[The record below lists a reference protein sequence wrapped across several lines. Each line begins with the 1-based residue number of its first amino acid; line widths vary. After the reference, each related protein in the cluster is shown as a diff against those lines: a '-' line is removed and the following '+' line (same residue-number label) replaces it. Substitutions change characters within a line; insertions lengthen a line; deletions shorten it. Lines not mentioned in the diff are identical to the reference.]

1 MSLFAELKRRNV
13 VRVAIGY
20 LAGAWLLIQILE
32 TLLPI
37 FGLPETSARVIVILL
52 AIGFIPALV
61 ISWYFEITPEG
72 LVRDSEAPKTEAR
85 RARTFDRVVAGV
97 LTIAVVYFA
106 VDKFV
111 LDPAR
116 DAELLD
122 AARQAAS
129 SRSYGDI
136 SIAVLP
142 FVNLSTEA
150 DQRIFSDGISEE
162 LIVLLASVPELAVT
176 PRSSAFQ
183 FRGDVAAR
191 EAAEKLGVDYV
202 LEGSVRRSG
211 ERVRIIA
218 TLIDA
223 QTNTSLWS
231 EPYNRE
237 LDDVFAL
244 QEEIAAAVVDSLKI
258 QLLDPVSV
266 PDRTSDEVHQ
276 LYLQA
281 SHIWN
286 NRLKGSYSLAEEMI
300 EKALELDPG
309 YVPAWTL
316 RARIHYVQY
325 YSNQRLNDEDLW
337 ALIRSSLDKAEA
349 LDPEHPEVLSW
360 QSFIL
365 REIRDEADF
374 PLSIEYSRRALA
386 RNPSDEIAL
395 RSYANFARNI
405 GRRDAAGP
413 IYEYILDRSP
423 LCLACYE
430 STVVHHLGMGN
441 TERVLEL
448 TQKAR
453 ALGLDSDNL
462 RKRAASAYTLLGQ
475 PERALEELAGI
486 GDIFPGD
493 VQKQHGR
500 AMAFHSL
507 GRQDEALEQ
516 FDLAID
522 AANEC
527 QEAQIAAWMGDIDDA
542 FDRLGRANAS
552 RCNLKNDPFYE
563 TLRDDPRWPALLE
576 ANRIP
581 GVEDLDFSLD
591 FITES
596 GNP

>member
-1 MSLFAELKRRNV
+1 MSLFEELKRRNV

-72 LVRDSEAPKTEAR
+72 LVRDSEAPKHEAN
-85 RARTFDRVVAGV
+85 RARAFDRVVASV

-116 DAELLD
+116 DAETLD
-122 AARQAAS
+122 AVRQAAS
-129 SRSYGDI
+129 NRSYGDI

-162 LIVLLASVPELAVT
+162 LIALLASVPELAVT

-183 FRGDVAAR
+183 FRGDVAAG

-211 ERVRIIA
+211 GRVRIIA

-223 QTNTSLWS
+223 QANTSLWS

-258 QLLDPVSV
+258 QLLEPVNV

-286 NRLKGSYSLAEEMI
+286 NRLKESYALAEDMVE
-300 EKALELDPG
+300 EALELDPD

-316 RARIHYVQY
+316 LARIYYVQ
-325 YSNQRLNDEDLW
+325 RGHEMRPEGEDTW
-337 ALIRSSLDKAEA
+337 TLIRETVDKAAA
-349 LDPEHPEVLSW
+349 LNAEHPEVLSW
-360 QSFIL
+360 RAYML
-365 REIRDEADF
+365 RDRRYEQDF
-374 PLSIEYSRRALA
+374 ELSIEYSRRSLAKVYDEISLRSLANMA
-386 RNPSDEIAL
+386 RNL
-395 RSYANFARNI
+395 

-413 IYEYILDRSP
+413 MYDFMLDRSP

-430 STVVHHLGMGN
+430 SSAVHYLGLGDP
-441 TERVLEL
+441 ERVLEL
-448 TQKAR
+448 AQTAR
-453 ALGLDSDNL
+453 ARGLDSDSIHT
-462 RKRAASAYTLLGQ
+462 RAASAYTLLGQ
-475 PERALEELAGI
+475 PERALDELADI
-486 GDIFPGD
+486 GDVYPGD

-500 AMAFHSL
+500 ALALHSL
-507 GRQDEALEQ
+507 GRLDEAREQ
-516 FDLAID
+516 FELAID
-522 AANEC
+522 GANEC

-542 FDRLGRANAS
+542 FERLGRVDAS
-552 RCNLKNDPFYE
+552 RCNLKSDPFYE
-563 TLRDDPRWPALLE
+563 ALRDDPRWPDLLA

-581 GVEDLDFSLD
+581 GVEELDFSLD
-591 FITES
+591 FITAS